1 MKKTNTFLIAL
12 SFLTIVSCSVDKSD
26 KAIQPEI
33 NKIEVIKYKKEK
45 EKKDIGEKHKK
56 GIEHILEYQEQI
68 RKPIGAKK
76 STYKIGYLQEELQK
90 VKSRK
95 LTRTNKRKS
104 INAVFTERGPAN
116 VPGRTRGIVVD
127 PNNNQR
133 WFLGTAGGGVW
144 LTEDSGTTWAN
155 LTDNQIA
162 HLATTTIV
170 MSQQNSN
177 ILYVG
182 TGEPLG
188 LTPAAGTIGG
198 GGVFKTTNG
207 GSTWTSL
214 TATLAFGDVAR
225 MIINPND
232 HNNVLI
238 GTTSG
243 IYRTTDGGSSWIKV
257 YTSSDTVQDL
267 DANPSN
273 FNIQYASINNVGLV
287 KSINGGSTWTTV
299 FDTTTVNANHVRFET
314 TVSSVNTSVVFT
326 CAYSRSGGTV
336 SPGTDLYVSKDAGGT
351 FTNLTAS
358 TGAIVDRLDLVG
370 GQGWYDN
377 IVLAHPYN
385 QNIFY
390 VGGVELFKVT
400 VNNDNTF
407 TATEMAATNQNRNLN
422 QLNTN
427 VHVDQHGMY
436 AIKGTGSQF
445 KILLANDGGI
455 TSSNMST
462 DPGVNEGDWTDAV
475 TGKNSTQFYGATKQN
490 GFNNYIAGAQDNGS
504 WVSLDNNSD
513 KTKSYIAIL
522 GGDGFEAVWHYN
534 KPGSF
539 IVASQSYGLIG
550 RYENLSGALV
560 SFEDAGGSSAPFYSK
575 LSNADSSP
583 DVVFAV
589 TSNGVW
595 RSPDFGLNWKLSP
608 ITNNFTDSASSSLN
622 VEPSIANPNVVW
634 AGVGMTESGALVLHV
649 SQDNGQ
655 SFSPAAAYNNPIGSH
670 NYRISGI
677 GVSPTE
683 EKRAYAL
690 FSGQGAAKILK
701 TEDLGQTWTDI
712 SGFAGGG
719 QTGFPDVG
727 VNSLIEMPFD
737 KNIIWAGTDIG
748 IFETLNG
755 GATWNPVQGFIPV
768 AAYDMRIVNDQV
780 VIATHGRGIWSATIT
795 ELSSYTPPAYLAFS
809 TVSASQKAIE
819 SSKATV
825 NYNVTSNDVGRVKIF
840 VDDVEQ
846 TELIQDFSTGTNYTF
861 DTEDLSEGTH
871 KIGVQLFDDTN
882 NLQTPISNSEFTVI
896 NFKAPSS
903 LLKITQF
910 GGDNVFAF
918 NGTFKL
924 DNLAGSVTGLVL
936 NNSDHPYKD
945 NATYSAMLREP
956 LILSASNDSFEIVD
970 AAIVEPYT
978 DDLNDLNSFYDYV
991 IIEGSTDLKNW
1002 KVVDKYDARKYPEWL
1017 AEFNKGASADITDN
1031 LFKRHSTSLSSKG
1044 FTPGETIVFRLS
1056 LVTDP
1061 GTTSYG
1067 WAIRSV
1073 NDNAV
1078 ASVNDVIDGKRI
1090 FTIYPTISKGD
1101 FTIFAKNTLGKSKLQ
1116 IVDVTGKSVYNDIL
1130 DFNSKEKHEVSVNLK
1145 SGIYVLQI
1153 IDENN
1158 KMSNEKIIIE

>member
-1 MKKTNTFLIAL
+1 MKKIHAFLIAF
-12 SFLTIVSCSVDKSD
+12 SFLTILSCSIDKSR
-26 KAIQPEI
+26 EHSS
-33 NKIEVIKYKKEK
+33 NKIQLIKKKDKKEK
-45 EKKDIGEKHKK
+45 INLGERQKK
-56 GIEHILEYQEQI
+56 GIEYILEYQEQI
-68 RKPIGAKK
+68 RKPIGAKQA
-76 STYKIGYLQEELQK
+76 TYKKGYLQEELKK
-90 VKSRK
+90 VKLRK
-95 LTRTNKRKS
+95 RLKTNNLKS
-104 INAVFTERGPAN
+104 INAVFKERGPAN

-127 PNNNQR
+127 PNNNKR

-144 LTEDSGTTWAN
+144 LTENDGISWTN

-170 MSQQNSN
+170 ISKQNSN

-188 LTPAAGTIGG
+188 ATPAAGTIGG

-207 GSTWTSL
+207 GATWTSL
-214 TATLAFGDVAR
+214 SSTLALGDVAR

-267 DANPSN
+267 DADPSN
-273 FNIQYASINNVGLV
+273 FNIQYASVNNVGLV
-287 KSINGGSTWTTV
+287 KSINGGSTWATV
-299 FDTTTVNANHVRFET
+299 FDTSTINANHVRFET

-336 SPGTDLYVSKDAGGT
+336 SPGTDLYISKNGGT
-351 FTNLTAS
+351 SFTNLTATS
-358 TGAIVDRLDLVG
+358 GAIVDRLDLVG

-377 IVLAHPYN
+377 IVLAHPFN
-385 QNIFY
+385 QNVFY

-400 VNNDNTF
+400 VNSDDTF
-407 TATEMAATNQNRNLN
+407 TATEMAATNQNSNLN

-455 TSSNMST
+455 TSSNMSI
-462 DPGVNEGDWTDAV
+462 DPGINEGDWTNAV

-490 GFNNYIAGAQDNGS
+490 GVNNYIAGAQDNGS

-513 KTKSYIAIL
+513 KAKNYISIL

-539 IVASQSYGLIG
+539 IVASQTYGLIG
-550 RYENLSGALV
+550 RYENFQGALV
-560 SFEDAGGSSAPFYSK
+560 SFEDAGDGDISPFYSK

-583 DVVFAV
+583 DVVFAIS
-589 TSNGVW
+589 SNGVW
-595 RSPDFGLNWKLSP
+595 RSPDFGSNWSLAP
-608 ITNNFTDSASSSLN
+608 IPSNFTPSASSSLN
-622 VEPSIANPNVVW
+622 VEPSIANPNIVW
-634 AGVGMTESGALVLHV
+634 AGAAMTESGAFVLHV

-655 SFSPAAAYNNPIGSH
+655 SFSAVAAYDNLTGSH
-670 NYRISGI
+670 NYFISGI

-712 SGFAGGG
+712 SGYAGGG

-737 KNIIWAGTDIG
+737 KNTIWAGTDIG

-809 TVSASQKAIE
+809 TVSASQKAVE

-825 NYNVTSNDVGRVKIF
+825 SYNVTSDDVGRVKIF

-846 TELIQDFSTGTNYTF
+846 AEVVQDFSTGVNYTF
-861 DTEDLSEGTH
+861 DTGDLSEGNH
-871 KIGVQLFDDTN
+871 KIGVQLFDDAN

-896 NFKAPSS
+896 NFKEPST
-903 LLKITQF
+903 LLKITEF
-910 GGDNVFAF
+910 SNDNFFAF
-918 NGTFKL
+918 NGTFKV
-924 DNLAGSVTGLVL
+924 DDLAGSVSGLVL

-945 NATYSAMLREP
+945 NTTYAAMLRQP
-956 LILSASNDSFEIVD
+956 LVLSASNDSFEIVD
-970 AAIVEPYT
+970 AAIIEPFT
-978 DDLNDLNSFYDYV
+978 DDLNDLESFYDYV

-1002 KVVDKYDARKYPEWL
+1002 KTIDKYDARRYPEWL
-1017 AEFNKGASADITDN
+1017 TEYNKEESANIVDD
-1031 LFKRHSTSLSSKG
+1031 LFKRQSISLSSKG
-1044 FTPGETIVFRLS
+1044 FTAGETIVFRLS

-1067 WAIRSV
+1067 WAIKSV

-1078 ASVNDVIDGKRI
+1078 ASVNEVIDGKRI
-1090 FTIYPTISKGD
+1090 FTIYPTISNGN

-1130 DFNSKEKHEVSVNLK
+1130 DFNSSEKHELSVNLN
-1145 SGIYVLQI
+1145 SGIYILQI

-1158 KMSNEKIIIE
+1158 KLSHEKIIIE